1 MIISNEA
8 IQSSISGTDFKIKAS
23 AKAFKILSNNLY
35 QDKPLAICRELI
47 CNAIDS
53 HTAAGKATVPVEITV
68 PSSINPNLIVED
80 FGLGLSREEVE
91 QIYTTYFES
100 TKSNSNEL
108 VGGLGLGSKSP
119 FAYTQS
125 FSVIARKDGVENTFI
140 AFIGANGM
148 PQINCLNTTTT
159 DKCNSVRVEVPVAQ
173 ADSGVFHNALRKLQW
188 FDVMPTVHGW
198 NEPIMQQHPAFERL
212 QNDGFAFVN
221 TGYYGIS
228 VYAVMGNVAYPVDTY
243 QVNGLQEEIHNL
255 TDYVER
261 TELFIRFNI
270 GQLDITP
277 GREDLSYDPDT
288 QEAIRVAVN
297 RVFDTTKATVAAIST
312 SDSPLNDKLARLKD
326 AGINNPACS
335 RDIIG
340 SHVWRYK
347 PDDENFKMSGRVY
360 NKPYGRRKMST
371 LVESFV
377 PDRERDNDFLWFYY
391 HNRDAMFIES
401 NDGHSISHCV
411 RAVMD
416 LYDTTSVIEI
426 PQMTAEQREYF
437 DNVFGQLVHLASDV
451 KEAVKEHRK
460 ANKSTTTSTKSAVKH
475 TDDRIVVDGDPVFL
489 SEHSPD
495 TLKFVTDVYYIEFY
509 KALYPSARIAKVSN
523 IYKGKIERNG
533 FEFLD
538 CDRKRVYTEEESF
551 QIENNVASAMTKDE
565 YARLVANTV
574 CCHLGSSHWDN
585 WGRSYNDELSWFY
598 HKALVDHF
606 ADKLAVDTPDNLDYN
621 TVNTK
626 IDIDS
631 IPSTVLWHIS
641 EKYRDA
647 VIEKLRRVTID
658 NPILYL
664 VSSRHGRDNIQIV
677 LDTLAKLKGK

>member
-1 MIISNEA
+1 MIIGNET
-8 IQSSISGTDFKIKAS
+8 IQSSIAGTDFKIKAS

-53 HTAAGKATVPVEITV
+53 HKAAGKATVPVEVTV
-68 PSSINPNLIVED
+68 PSSVNPNLIVED

-100 TKSNSNEL
+100 TKSDSNEL

-125 FSVIARKDGVENTFI
+125 FSVIARKDGIENTFI

-148 PQINCLNTTTT
+148 PQINCLNTTST
-159 DKCNSVRVEVPVAQ
+159 DKCNGVRIEVPVAQ
-173 ADSGVFHNALRKLQW
+173 ADSGVFRDALSKLQW
-188 FDVMPTVHGW
+188 FDMMPTVHGW
-198 NEPIMQQHPAFERL
+198 NEPIMQQHPAFERF
-212 QNDGFAFVN
+212 QNNGFAFVN

-228 VYAVMGNVAYPVDTY
+228 VYAVMGNVAYPVDPY

-261 TELFIRFNI
+261 SDLFIRFDI

-288 QEAIRVAVN
+288 QEAIRAAVN

-312 SDSPLNDKLARLKD
+312 SDSSLNDKLARLKD
-326 AGINNPACS
+326 AGINKQTRAL
-335 RDIIG
+335 DII
-340 SHVWRYK
+340 SAHTWQHK
-347 PDDENFKMSGRVY
+347 PDDDNFKLVGRVY
-360 NKPYGRRKMST
+360 NKPFGRRKMST
-371 LVESFV
+371 STESLA
-377 PDRERDNDFLWFYY
+377 PDRECDNDFRWSYY
-391 HNRDAMFIES
+391 HNRDAMFIEA

-416 LYDTTSVIEI
+416 LYDTTTVIEI
-426 PQMTAEQREYF
+426 PQMTVEQRKYF

-451 KEAVKEHRK
+451 KEAVKDYRK
-460 ANKSTTTSTKSAVKH
+460 ANKSTTTSTKSIVKH
-475 TDDRIVVDGDPVFL
+475 TDDRILVDGDPVFL

-495 TLKFVTDVYYIEFY
+495 DLKFVTGDRYIDFY
-509 KALYPSARIAKVSN
+509 KALYPAARIAKVSRT
-523 IYKGKIERNG
+523 YKGKIERNG
-533 FEFLD
+533 FELLD
-538 CDRKRVYTEEESF
+538 CGRKCVYTEDESF
-551 QIENNVASAMTKDE
+551 QIENNIASAMTKDE
-565 YARLVANTV
+565 YARLVTNTV
-574 CCHLGSSHWDN
+574 CRYLGSSHWDN

-606 ADKLAVDTPDNLDYN
+606 EDKLAVDTPDNLDYN

-631 IPSTVLWHIS
+631 ISSTVLWHIS
-641 EKYRDA
+641 EKYREA